1 MDSLADTQDLRS
13 HDRARERRCVMKEYY
28 ELDHDECIKA
38 INDILSKIS
47 DLWIVRHIYRF
58 AVNMTEEE

>member
-1 MDSLADTQDLRS
+1 
-13 HDRARERRCVMKEYY
+13 MKEYY